1 MFDLFTSMGTA
12 VQGAA
17 AQGVLWGVM
26 TLGLYITYKV
36 LDFADLTVDG
46 SFALGGAVSATL
58 IVAGMDPFFSLLVAL
73 LAGMLSGVATGLL
86 HTKLKIPGILAG
98 ILTMIAL
105 YSINIRIIGAAN
117 VPLLGERTVIT
128 AITGLLPLGK
138 NWAAILLGT
147 LIVALVVGAM
157 YWFFGTEIGCAI
169 RATGSN
175 EHMVRALGVSTDAMK
190 ITGLALGNGLVA
202 LSGGLVAQS
211 QGYGD
216 VGMGTG
222 TIVIGLASI
231 IIGEVIFGAKGNFAR
246 RLLSV
251 VLGSVVYRVII
262 ALVLRLGLKSTDLKL
277 LTAVIVA
284 LALSIPV
291 LRRDRTLRFYG
302 GVLLAGAILYLVL
315 VKAAAAFAPD
325 NTTLLFAARGAAF
338 GATFGGCS
346 GKWASDRRR
355 MATILKQ

>member
-1 MFDLFTSMGTA
+1 M
-12 VQGAA
+12 
-17 AQGVLWGVM
+17 
-26 TLGLYITYKV
+26 
-36 LDFADLTVDG
+36 
-46 SFALGGAVSATL
+46 
-58 IVAGMDPFFSLLVAL
+58 
-73 LAGMLSGVATGLL
+73 
-86 HTKLKIPGILAG
+86 
-98 ILTMIAL
+98 
-105 YSINIRIIGAAN
+105 
-117 VPLLGERTVIT
+117 
-128 AITGLLPLGK
+128 
-138 NWAAILLGT
+138 
-147 LIVALVVGAM
+147 
-157 YWFFGTEIGCAI
+157 
-169 RATGSN
+169 
-175 EHMVRALGVSTDAMK
+175 
-190 ITGLALGNGLVA
+190 A

-325 NTTLLFAARGAAF
+325 NTTLLFVARGAAF